1 MSKRDED
8 SRLKKPTQMQVRVL
22 KCRETG
28 DTGLADLLDY
38 NRKTGRIELVQSSDD
53 CPFDIVPEEGKDDF

>member
-1 MSKRDED
+1 MGSKRDED

-38 NRKTGRIELVQSSDD
+38 NRKTGRIELVQLADD
-53 CPFDIVPEEGKDDF
+53 CPF